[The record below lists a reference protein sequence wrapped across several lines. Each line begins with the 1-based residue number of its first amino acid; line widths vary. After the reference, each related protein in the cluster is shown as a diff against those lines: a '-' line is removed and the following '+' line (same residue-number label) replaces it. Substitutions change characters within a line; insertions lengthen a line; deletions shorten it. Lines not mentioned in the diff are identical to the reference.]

1 MDTLQID
8 YFMGGASA
16 NYIIAAMLW
25 ACVGVVIWKF
35 IHYQRRTL
43 KVKFDLWYFI
53 DNNLYPLAFNFILT
67 LAFVRFTSD
76 IVEYLNLEF
85 LHFGKDPMFVYILFG
100 LGQQI
105 IIDFLRKK
113 FRKDAV

>member
-8 YFMGGASA
+8 YLMGGASA
-16 NYIIAAMLW
+16 SYIIAAMLW
-25 ACVGVVIWKF
+25 ACIGVVIWKF

-43 KVKFDLWYFI
+43 KVKFDLLYFI
-53 DNNLYPLAFNFILT
+53 DKNIVPLALNFVLT

-76 IVEYLNLEF
+76 FVQYLNLEF

-113 FRKDAV
+113 FKKDAI